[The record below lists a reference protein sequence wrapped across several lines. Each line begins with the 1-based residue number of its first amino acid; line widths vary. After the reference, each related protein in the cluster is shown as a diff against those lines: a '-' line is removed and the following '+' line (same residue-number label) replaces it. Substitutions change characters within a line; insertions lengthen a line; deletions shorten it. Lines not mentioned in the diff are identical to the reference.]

1 MLRKECHVG
10 STIWTGF
17 PLTVNTARDISDVA
31 AGCANPANGFTN
43 RHGRIAKKLRGAGEL
58 SRITGL
64 VGIKTVNMN
73 RN

>member
-1 MLRKECHVG
+1 MAN
-10 STIWTGF
+10 S
-17 PLTVNTARDISDVA
+17 ARGISDA
-31 AGCANPANGFTN
+31 DAGFANPGNGFTN